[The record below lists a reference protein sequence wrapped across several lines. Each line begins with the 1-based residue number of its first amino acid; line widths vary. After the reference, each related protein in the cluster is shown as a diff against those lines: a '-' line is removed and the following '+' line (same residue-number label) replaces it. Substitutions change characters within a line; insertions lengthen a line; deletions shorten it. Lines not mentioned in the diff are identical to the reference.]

1 MAFITIVFEGYMAC
15 PPTMTTLSG
24 AAQTLV
30 EASTPEARARLI
42 PKESAIV
49 RFIHYLLLSVAIRPG
64 GHGPP
69 LFPLTD
75 EQRGWMQRHG
85 AFLPLWSIDRRN
97 RGLAR
102 HWCGWLCA
110 IKPNYCYIVRSL
122 SAVSNPS
129 RRSMVV
135 GQTVYAAARV
145 HAAR

>member
-49 RFIHYLLLSVAIRPG
+49 RFIHCLLLSVAIRPG
-64 GHGPP
+64 GHGRP

-85 AFLPLWSIDRRN
+85 AFFASLVDRQP
-97 RGLAR
+97 
-102 HWCGWLCA
+102 
-110 IKPNYCYIVRSL
+110 KPGACRALVRL
-122 SAVSNPS
+122 VMRDKTKLLLYRKIAFG
-129 RRSMVV
+129 RE
-135 GQTVYAAARV
+135 
-145 HAAR
+145 